1 MGGKDV
7 EVNLDNIKFDVT
19 SDSSIDADIES
30 KTNADVKTDLKSDSN
45 IDIDLDGSKLRTELV
60 LPQPFRT
67 ESNFA
72 ITEPIVMENRSDIGL
87 DVRPLVMDFCFKFE
101 FGDLPSTCIR
111 QPYQHHFG
119 ITLFGIEILGFNL
132 AGESRVLIEDVVKK
146 PQVVWGGEGHSQ
158 GHPSKKRPARRAESD
173 SGLSIRLGP

>member
-7 EVNLDNIKFDVT
+7 DVNLDNIKFDIT
-19 SDSSIDADIES
+19 SDSNIDADIDS
-30 KTNADVKTDLKSDSN
+30 DTKTDIKSESY
-45 IDIDLDGSKLRTELV
+45 IDIDLDGSNLRTELV

-87 DVRPLVMDFCFKFE
+87 DVRPMVMDFCFKFE

-146 PQVVWGGEGHSQ
+146 PQVVWGGGGHDEGR
-158 GHPSKKRPARRAESD
+158 PSKRRPARQAESD

>member
-7 EVNLDNIKFDVT
+7 DVNLDNIKFDIT
-19 SDSSIDADIES
+19 SDSNIDADIDS
-30 KTNADVKTDLKSDSN
+30 DTKTDIKSESN
-45 IDIDLDGSKLRTELV
+45 IDIDLDGSNLRTELV

-72 ITEPIVMENRSDIGL
+72 ITEPIVMENHSDIGL
-87 DVRPLVMDFCFKFE
+87 DVRPMVMDFCFKFE

-146 PQVVWGGEGHSQ
+146 PQVVWGGGGHDEGR
-158 GHPSKKRPARRAESD
+158 PSKRRPARQAASD